1 MKRMFSLAAALLL
14 LASATACKGTPEAA
28 ETPAAES
35 ASAVQTAAPEVATP
49 APTTPEAATP
59 EAATPE
65 TATPEAATP
74 EAGATPGP
82 VNVVALPTIE
92 LEGGSAQGEAVS
104 FALGQK
110 IACGAYISRQWYT
123 FTTTDSNQ
131 YLVNLLPSGD
141 DLDGSVEI
149 LDGSGDSIL
158 KKWVESNGSVSEYTV
173 TLEPNT
179 PYYLAVQRPYD
190 GVARN
195 ISFVIQATG
204 PDTLDGPATDSSG
217 ALTVVSQDGL
227 ANAGGENGLIYGGT
241 NQNDARLL
249 PLNTKLYG
257 KTDPQYPDGLW
268 YAFTTGSQQG
278 ATYKFTMIHKSLG
291 DDRICLNVFNRD
303 GKEISRDTL
312 YATDNGIASTMS
324 LELDPNTT
332 YYARIYNRDKEAKST
347 YCLIIRDPDAQ
358 QVGYATSDSLIESVN
373 DAGTQ
378 KISAATNMD
387 DASLI
392 PLNTQLSGNV
402 TDGKGFIFAFTTNGV
417 EGSPYKFTLV
427 NMTPKSSDLQFDVYD
442 RYGASQYAP
451 DTGPAAD
458 QDGKAST
465 TELELEPNTTYYAR
479 LHARSGDDIAYTL
492 EIQAPKDTQATASE
506 NDLVFEVPFEL
517 NSTQV
522 MFVANKAQF
531 LNEGDAKAALQPVA
545 DVILAHPDHPI
556 LLAGTTATDG
566 TQEQC
571 VALSQQR
578 ADAVKNLLV
587 SAFGVPASQ
596 LQTAGLGYEKD
607 PFTRGQ
613 DIDVNGNFVES
624 EAAKNRRVVVLDA
637 NDPIA
642 QQILNP

>member
-14 LASATACKGTPEAA
+14 LVAASACKGTPSAA
-28 ETPAAES
+28 EAPAAEP
-35 ASAVQTAAPEVATP
+35 ASAAQTATPET
-49 APTTPEAATP
+49 TTPENATP
-59 EAATPE
+59 ETASPE
-65 TATPEAATP
+65 TATPEAAN
-74 EAGATPGP
+74 ATSTP
-82 VNVVALPTIE
+82 VNVVTLPTIE
-92 LEGGSAQGEAVS
+92 LKGGSAQGEAVS
-104 FALGQK
+104 FDLGQK
-110 IACGAYISRQWYT
+110 IACEADNSRQWYT
-123 FTTTDSNQ
+123 FTTGDSNQ
-131 YLVNLLPSGD
+131 YLISLIPSKGD
-141 DLDGSVEI
+141 LQGSVEI
-149 LDGSGDSIL
+149 LDGSGDSVWE
-158 KKWVESNGSVSEYTV
+158 KWVESNGSISEYT
-173 TLEPNT
+173 LDLDSNT
-179 PYYLAVQRPYD
+179 PYYVAVQRPYD
-190 GVARN
+190 GAARN

-204 PDTLDGPATDSSG
+204 PDTLDGPAIDNSG

-227 ANAGGENGLIYGGT
+227 QNAGGENGLIYGGT

-268 YAFTTGSQQG
+268 YAFTTGPEEG

-291 DDRICLNVFNRD
+291 DNYIYLDVFNRD
-303 GKEISRDTL
+303 GDKINRDAL
-312 YATDNGIASTMS
+312 RVTDNGIANTMS
-324 LELDPNTT
+324 LELDPSTT
-332 YYARIYNRDKEAKST
+332 YYARIHNRDKEDKST

-358 QVGYATSDSLIESVN
+358 QTGYATSDSLIESVS
-373 DAGTQ
+373 DTSTQ

-392 PLNTQLSGNV
+392 PLNTQLSGKV

-427 NMTPKSSDLQFDVYD
+427 NMTPKSSNLEFDVYD
-442 RYGASQYAP
+442 RYGSSQYP
-451 DTGPAAD
+451 LHGTPAAK

-465 TELELEPNTTYYAR
+465 SELELEPNTTYYAR
-479 LHARSGDDIAYTL
+479 LNARSGDDIAYTL
-492 EIQAPKDTQATASE
+492 QIQVPQDSNDVSTE

-531 LNEGDAKAALQPVA
+531 LNEKDAKAALQPVA
-545 DVILAHPDHPI
+545 EVILSHPDHPI

-571 VALSQQR
+571 VTLSQQR

-596 LQTAGLGYEKD
+596 LQTVGLGYEKD

-613 DIDVNGNFVES
+613 DIDVSGNFVES